1 MKINRFQPQGNL
13 NQFSVNDSI
22 RWVINGK
29 HYWDPYSA
37 YIQFDIEYTGDDN
50 ETILQ
55 LDGSAQS
62 LIRTLIIR
70 SSGVELERIEEYD
83 VLGNVLNDMNYSI
96 EQVVFSFIFIF
107 YRKRASV
114 LNQGTGFMNNGFM
127 ADKGEQFKKQ
137 MVLCDNKIGVNVN
150 NESIETRYGNGLLG

>member
-96 EQVVFSFIFIF
+96 E
-107 YRKRASV
+107 KRASV